1 MTIAQ
6 PFDYRLAPEDVAP
19 HLRAAGG
26 LIFLDSAWRDAE
38 AGVGR
43 YSYLG
48 VAPSLVLVER
58 DGVTRVSDAFSGSSA
73 ARDYRCDPLEL
84 CDLILE
90 GAGEEAEAADLPPF
104 RGGWAGY
111 VGYDY
116 GAARHGISTAVSPE
130 DPPRVQL
137 AWYGCLLAW
146 DHVQQSAW
154 IITRMMRPD
163 VESVHSAAGELALGR
178 RVDVRWVSARVDV
191 ALQRARSALAG
202 CARGEDVETRPL
214 RRGGSKKRRG
224 DAITRA
230 AAETGGR
237 AVSGWPPSVRSN
249 FSRDEYI
256 ESVREVRELILAG
269 DIFQANISQRFTT
282 RYGGDAWVLYRRL
295 REETPAPYA
304 AYFETPQATILSA
317 SPEMFLSV
325 SVAANGS
332 ASVETRP
339 IKGTRPRGENEKED
353 AQLARDL
360 VTSEKDRA
368 ENLMI
373 VDLLRNDL
381 SMVCLPGSVCV
392 DSLCELERWA
402 TVQHLVSSV
411 RGELRPGV
419 TPIALFRACFPGGS
433 ITGAPKIRAMQ
444 IIASIEDGDGG
455 RPGNGTA
462 ARGVYCGSVGF
473 FAADGAALLNIA
485 IRTITIRN
493 GAASFAAGG
502 GVVLDSIPEDEYDET
517 LAKGAG
523 MVAAFAVGPE

>member
-1 MTIAQ
+1 
-6 PFDYRLAPEDVAP
+6 
-19 HLRAAGG
+19 
-26 LIFLDSAWRDAE
+26 
-38 AGVGR
+38 
-43 YSYLG
+43 
-48 VAPSLVLVER
+48 
-58 DGVTRVSDAFSGSSA
+58 
-73 ARDYRCDPLEL
+73 
-84 CDLILE
+84 
-90 GAGEEAEAADLPPF
+90 
-104 RGGWAGY
+104 
-111 VGYDY
+111 
-116 GAARHGISTAVSPE
+116 
-130 DPPRVQL
+130 
-137 AWYGCLLAW
+137 
-146 DHVQQSAW
+146 
-154 IITRMMRPD
+154 
-163 VESVHSAAGELALGR
+163 
-178 RVDVRWVSARVDV
+178 
-191 ALQRARSALAG
+191 
-202 CARGEDVETRPL
+202 
-214 RRGGSKKRRG
+214 
-224 DAITRA
+224 
-230 AAETGGR
+230 
-237 AVSGWPPSVRSN
+237 VRSN

-256 ESVREVRELILAG
+256 ESVRDVRELILSG

-282 RYGGDAWVLYRRL
+282 HYGGDAWVLYRRL

-304 AYFETPQATILSA
+304 AYFETPQATVLSA

-325 SVAANGS
+325 SVAPNGS

-360 VTSEKDRA
+360 VTSGKDRA

-381 SMVCLPGSVCV
+381 SMVCLPGSVRV

-444 IIASIEDGDGG
+444 IIAFIEDGDGG
-455 RPGNGTA
+455 RPGHGPA
-462 ARGVYCGSVGF
+462 GRGVYCGSVGF
-473 FAADGAALLNIA
+473 FAADGAALLNVA